1 MKRSEFLTAAGAMS
15 VLPMM
20 GMSSGTKSN
29 AGESNQII
37 ELIQYQLHVGPS
49 QRLVSDFY
57 KDVAIPALNRLGIKN
72 VGVFSVVYGSNAPSL
87 FVIVP
92 HKSLESVYTDNENL
106 LKDKEFLT
114 AGDKFLNA
122 PLSNT
127 PFVKMEKSILRSF
140 NNLPQ
145 LAIPENMLKN
155 DSRIYEIRT
164 YESHSLLAAKRK
176 IQMFNEGGEIDIFKK
191 TGLQPVM
198 FAETLAG
205 PQMPNLQYMLVFEN
219 MTDRDK
225 KWDVFRDS
233 PEWDKLKS
241 DPFYAD
247 TVSCITDIILKPA
260 QFSQI

>member
-1 MKRSEFLTAAGAMS
+1 MKRSEFLAAAGAMS
-15 VLPMM
+15 ILPLA
-20 GMSSGTKSN
+20 GMSAGTGSKAS
-29 AGESNQII
+29 EPNQFI
-37 ELIQYQLHVGPS
+37 ELIHYQLHVGPK
-49 QRLVSDFY
+49 QRLVADFY
-57 KDVAIPALNRLGIKN
+57 KDIAIPALNKLGIKN
-72 VGVFSVVYGSNAPSL
+72 VGVFSMVYGSNGPSL
-87 FVIVP
+87 YVIIP
-92 HKSLESVYTDNENL
+92 HASLEAVYSDNENL
-106 LKDKEFLT
+106 LKDKDFLL

-122 PLSNT
+122 PLNNA
-127 PFVKMEKSILRSF
+127 PFVKMEKSILRTF

-145 LAIPENMLKN
+145 LMVPENLMKN

-198 FAETLAG
+198 FAETIAG

-247 TVSCITDIILKPA
+247 TVSCITDVILKPA